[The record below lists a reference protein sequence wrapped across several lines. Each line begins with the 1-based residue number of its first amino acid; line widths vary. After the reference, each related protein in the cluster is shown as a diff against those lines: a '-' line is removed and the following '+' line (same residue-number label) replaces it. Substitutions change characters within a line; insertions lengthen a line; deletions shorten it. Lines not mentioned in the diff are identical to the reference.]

1 MPPSKMVPFL
11 AMRFS
16 VEGRQGIIQCNGETM
31 EAIMNYLLF
40 LGGGGAADPLAPP
53 PVQPLMHSQYV
64 LVKKISRV

>member
-1 MPPSKMVPFL
+1 
-11 AMRFS
+11 
-16 VEGRQGIIQCNGETM
+16 
-31 EAIMNYLLF
+31 MNYLLF